1 VDTAAVVTTIL
12 RQRRL
17 WNVLLRTLHLA
28 AVALLLGGY
37 AYDVEPER
45 VTPALIATLVTG
57 ALLVM
62 LEIRGDAR
70 WPFLGKDCSC
80 SSVASS
86 AAKRPRRG
94 GHRADMTQV
103 IVLGRTFVNVVTRTR
118 RRAMGSSS
126 WLWITAATSMAVV
139 LTLPSCTTSRT
150 SGGAR
155 TVAGAPAPT
164 MTAPAATGEPLAV
177 TLTPTPARPASP
189 ELLALGKR
197 LYDKQCAACHGI
209 TGHGDGEAAY
219 LLYPKP
225 RDFVTAKYRL
235 VSTWERVP
243 TDEDLFRTISRGMPG
258 SAMPSWG
265 HLSEEE
271 RWGLVHYVKSFA
283 ASPLVVR
290 PAADPKAEGQS
301 GTGVI
306 HVPPPPPFTAEARQ
320 LALERYAD
328 ACASCHGK
336 TGKGDGTDE
345 QKDDLGYPT
354 RPRDLTVGVFKG
366 DPDPVQLYRRIVA
379 GFPGT
384 PMPMSDWAYSQEA
397 WHLVNLIL
405 SWSGLEQ
412 RQRAEMRRFRIA
424 ARRVPQVPDHPDAGA
439 WRLAPPVNLHLMPLW
454 WRSDRPEE
462 ITVRALHDGRRLALL
477 LVWADAT
484 HDHTAMRPQDFRDAV
499 AVQLSPTPDPP
510 FFAMGSRGQ
519 FVNIWMW
526 KSERQ
531 ADLEPA
537 FQDLE
542 KVYPNLGIDSY
553 PNPKSS
559 PVEQPTRHAL
569 TLRSDPT
576 FVTGWGAG
584 NIVSIPGGASPAED
598 LAAQGFGTL
607 RARPLVDQGLEARG
621 VYSTGTYRVILRRA
635 LPGRGERAVTL
646 TPGTTV
652 PVAFAVWN
660 GSAGDRDGKKSVTIW
675 QDLTL
680 EP

>member
-1 VDTAAVVTTIL
+1 MAAFL
-12 RQRRL
+12 A
-17 WNVLLRTLHLA
+17 LA
-28 AVALLLGGY
+28 ACTTPQAPTPRGAAGI
-37 AYDVEPER
+37 AG
-45 VTPALIATLVTG
+45 TPA
-57 ALLVM
+57 
-62 LEIRGDAR
+62 
-70 WPFLGKDCSC
+70 
-80 SSVASS
+80 VA
-86 AAKRPRRG
+86 
-94 GHRADMTQV
+94 V
-103 IVLGRTFVNVVTRTR
+103 
-118 RRAMGSSS
+118 
-126 WLWITAATSMAVV
+126 
-139 LTLPSCTTSRT
+139 
-150 SGGAR
+150 
-155 TVAGAPAPT
+155 
-164 MTAPAATGEPLAV
+164 TAPAATGEPLAV
-177 TLTPTPARPASP
+177 TVTPTTSRPASP
-189 ELLALGKR
+189 EVVAVGKR
-197 LYDKQCAACHGI
+197 VYDKQCAACHGVS
-209 TGHGDGEAAY
+209 GRGDGEGAY

-225 RDFVTAKYRL
+225 RDFVSAKYRL

-243 TDEDLFRTISRGMPG
+243 TDADLFRTISRGMPG

-283 ASPLVVR
+283 ASPLVVP
-290 PAADPKAEGQS
+290 PAADPKAEGQT

-306 HVPPPPPFTAEARQ
+306 RVPPPPPFTAAARQ

-336 TGKGDGTDE
+336 TGRGDGTEE
-345 QKDDLGYPT
+345 QKDEMGYPI
-354 RPRDLTVGVFKG
+354 RPQDLTVGVFKG

-379 GFPGT
+379 GLPGT
-384 PMPMSDWAYSQEA
+384 PMPMSDWAYSNEA

-405 SWSGLEQ
+405 SWSGPEQ
-412 RQRAEMRRFRIA
+412 RQRAEMRRFRIV
-424 ARRVPQVPDHPDAGA
+424 ARRIPRVPDHPDAGA

-454 WRSDRPEE
+454 WRYNRPEE
-462 ITVRALHDGRRLALL
+462 ITVRVLHDGQQLAFL

-553 PNPKSS
+553 PNLTVS
-559 PVEQPTRHAL
+559 PVEQATRNAL
-569 TLRSDPT
+569 TLSSDPT

-584 NIVSIPGGASPAED
+584 NIVSIPGRPSPAED
-598 LAAQGFGTL
+598 LVAQGFGTL
-607 RARPLVDQGLEARG
+607 RARPLVDQALEARG
-621 VYSTGTYRVILRRA
+621 VYSTGTYRVMLRRT
-635 LPGRGERAVTL
+635 LPGRGERAITL

-675 QDLTL
+675 QDLVL